1 MTRIANVTLKCRSP
15 FIDMSRTKE
24 RDLKKRCAVRH
35 DPQPDLAVP
44 IFWRPFID
52 AVSSRRA
59 LDTME
64 FIDINRPFGLAD
76 RKGEKKPKAALLNF
90 YKEQKNNYQNAVL
103 LIENGEFYT
112 THGVDALMVI
122 EHCGVRK
129 VGNRA
134 QAGVQIRGI
143 QCCCDQLLAA
153 GLEVVLFEQIGGK
166 QAFTAKGRSRVYIQT
181 VSRLQPTYYGRH
193 VGKNIL
199 TSDVRMSIPLICIQ
213 QDSKD
218 VFKVAILNTHS
229 KTCKVHTG
237 LTKGSVMTLIK
248 TAGVEKCFTWS
259 TTPLFKH
266 KYTIP
271 AQVDFPE
278 LFIIDSLAKHPFIDV
293 EACDVK
299 QVRMV
304 HDKNRPRSIYPSTLF
319 ELGLLEKN
327 GHVPSLVEHCL
338 HKAKSFCKEK
348 LFYWISQPPS
358 PENAT
363 HIRTILAF
371 LLNGGQALPKCH
383 YINPKRFLPIL
394 HRRLLSVNTCY
405 ELKALIA
412 DVMELSK
419 LPLFPSLF
427 KLSCGEHSIE
437 NVTLKRFKETVRKML
452 AAFEDVL
459 TDNKSSKLDPID
471 AWNYENLVAIHGLE
485 FSKFSKE
492 LTTLREA
499 FVAHR
504 KDLKRL
510 STYKQGNYS
519 RQVDIRLSKTTNRL
533 YIVLPTGHSRGS
545 SAQPLSYMLRTMGL
559 VPVTWGTKN
568 KPLKDMYTH
577 PELEQS
583 YRLYNHALQ
592 QLNNAVIELLNNLAV
607 RLDKYQQFFVVCA
620 SIVESFETLL
630 NHARA
635 CGHNWNP
642 ATILGCS
649 AEARKLTFKGL
660 IPYWLPT
667 AIPNDVIINN
677 QLIVTGP
684 NASGKSTFI
693 RSVVSAALL
702 GTCGLLVPAKSAT
715 IPTFKSFYLRIC
727 AKDDPAR
734 NKSSFQIEIEDIAML
749 EQEVDEWT
757 IAGFDEAFRSTQ
769 PSVAVDLSL
778 KTLDYMHKQR
788 ATTLFATHL
797 VRQLVSLIPKERFY
811 HINNQRKLTSGACTE
826 SDAYRVALEAGL
838 SPEFL
843 GVARKPIDKT
853 LETVLNMAE
862 CIIHKFCPFATRIEI
877 HRSQTPP
884 FLKSSVVY
892 LLYNADTGFYY
903 VGESDAF
910 SVRIEQHR
918 LKEDRKACSAYVWK
932 VPDKSLAKKIE
943 TLVGKQLFSSGIPL
957 LSSNDNSHT
966 HFGGY

>member
-24 RDLKKRCAVRH
+24 RDFKKRCAS
-35 DPQPDLAVP
+35 DLALP
-44 IFWRPFID
+44 IFWHPFID
-52 AVSSRRA
+52 AVSSRTA
-59 LDTME
+59 LDILE

-76 RKGEKKPKAALLNF
+76 RKAVKKPPLLNF
-90 YKEQKNNYQNAVL
+90 YKEQKKNYPNVVL

-122 EHCGVRK
+122 EHCGVRPTGK
-129 VGNRA
+129 RA
-134 QAGVQIRGI
+134 AAGVRTCGI
-143 QCCCDQLLAA
+143 QRSCDQLLAA
-153 GLEVVLFEQIGGK
+153 GLDVVLFEQIGGK
-166 QAFTAKGRSRVYIQT
+166 EAFPVKGCTRVYIQT
-181 VSRLQPTYYGRH
+181 LSRLQPTYYGRH
-193 VGKNIL
+193 VGKNII
-199 TSDVRMSIPLICIQ
+199 TSDIRVSIPLIGIQ

-218 VFKVAILNTHS
+218 VFKVAILDSVS
-229 KTCKVHTG
+229 KTCKVHAG

-259 TTPLFKH
+259 TTPLFQH

-278 LFIIDSLAKHPFIDV
+278 LFIIDSLARHPCIDV

-299 QVRMV
+299 QVHMV
-304 HDKNRPRSIYPSTLF
+304 HDKNRPRSLYPSTLF

-327 GHVPSLVEHCL
+327 SHVPSLVEHCL
-338 HKAKSFCKEK
+338 HNAKSFCKEK

-371 LLNGGQALPKCH
+371 LLKGGQALPKCH
-383 YINPKRFLPIL
+383 YINPRKFLPIL
-394 HRRLLSVNTCY
+394 HRRVLSVRTCY

-437 NVTLKRFKETVRKML
+437 NVSLKRFKETVRKML

-459 TDNKSSKLDPID
+459 TDNKSEKLGPIEQ
-471 AWNYENLVAIHGLE
+471 WNYENLVAIHGLS

-499 FVAHR
+499 FATHR
-504 KDLKRL
+504 EDLKRI
-510 STYKQGNYS
+510 STCTVSNYS
-519 RQVDIRLSKTTNRL
+519 CQVDIKLSKTTNRL
-533 YIVLPTGHSRGS
+533 YIVWALGGRRCHPDADGMRRG
-545 SAQPLSYMLRTMGL
+545 MGL

-568 KPLKDMYTH
+568 TPLKDMYTH

-583 YRLYNHALQ
+583 YQLYNHALQ
-592 QLNNAVIELLNNLAV
+592 RLNNAAIELLNNLAV

-642 ATILGCS
+642 ATILGGS

-667 AIPNDVIINN
+667 AIPNDTIINN

-769 PSVAVDLSL
+769 PCVAVDLSL

-788 ATTLFATHL
+788 AITLFATHL
-797 VRQLVSLIPKERFY
+797 VRQLVSLLPKEHFY

-843 GVARKPIDKT
+843 GMARKHIDKT

-862 CIIHKFCPFATRIEI
+862 CIIHKFCPFVTPIEV

-892 LLYNADTGFYY
+892 LLHNADTGFYY

-932 VPDKSLAKKIE
+932 VTDKSLAKKIE